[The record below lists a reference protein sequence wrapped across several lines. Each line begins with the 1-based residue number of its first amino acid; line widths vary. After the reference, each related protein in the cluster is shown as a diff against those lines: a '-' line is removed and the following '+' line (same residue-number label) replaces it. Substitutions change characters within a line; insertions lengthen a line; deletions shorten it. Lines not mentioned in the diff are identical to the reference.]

1 MESIHQKRKQ
11 ELKKAL
17 QWKGLKFR
25 RDSKY
30 CKYYVKTGKG
40 SIEKIVERMC
50 QMRYLFEYCDFR
62 NRLEDMEQIHEE
74 RYFDGIDS
82 DCSYFEEAELD
93 VLFLIDRYPTVY
105 PWFPLLKK
113 SLHQELLHRFS

>member
-1 MESIHQKRKQ
+1 MNQFQKKRKE

-30 CKYYVKTGKG
+30 CKHYIETGKG
-40 SIEKIVERMC
+40 SVDIVVERMC
-50 QMRYLFEYCDFR
+50 QMHYLFKYWDFR
-62 NRLEDMEQIHEE
+62 NRLEEMEQIHEE

-82 DCSYFEEAELD
+82 DCSYFEEAEME
-93 VLFLIDRYPTVY
+93 VLFFIDTYPSVY
-105 PWFPLLKK
+105 PWFPSLKTK
-113 SLHQELLHRFS
+113 LHQELLSRF